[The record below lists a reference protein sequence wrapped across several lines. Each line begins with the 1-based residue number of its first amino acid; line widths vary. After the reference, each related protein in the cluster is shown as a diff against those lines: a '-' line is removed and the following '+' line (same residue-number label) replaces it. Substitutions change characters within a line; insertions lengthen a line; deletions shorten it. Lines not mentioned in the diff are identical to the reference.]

1 MLNAVRCWRGAV
13 TLLLFTALAPTWIG
27 TLGARH
33 LVSSKAR
40 RFARGPRVTLAAQSE
55 EVSATA
61 TLSRSDLRKLLIRGL
76 TLAFTAGLFIPQ
88 VRKQDAYL
96 WYIAQVDRFN
106 PDNQVSPAEAE
117 LLKRAGAMA
126 SKVGGS
132 MVDLGSGSGNDFL
145 TLKAAETPDLPV
157 LAVEPNRFTWE
168 KAALQAQDLGLSVSF
183 AADLGEVPSN
193 SCALLL
199 TRRVLCSVDDEHAA
213 LMEIYRVLKP
223 GGVFVFIEHVAAE
236 DGSPLRVTQEVLR
249 PVQQAMANNCDMVR
263 NTEKEIRSLPW
274 AVECVAYDEAF
285 NGPLAPHIRGLAVKA
300 G

>member
-1 MLNAVRCWRGAV
+1 MPAIRWGTA
-13 TLLLFTALAPTWIG
+13 TLLFALAPTWTG
-27 TLGARH
+27 TFGTRH
-33 LVSSKAR
+33 VAMTEASRAAKQRPESDRSGSAE
-40 RFARGPRVTLAAQSE
+40 RGG
-55 EVSATA
+55 
-61 TLSRSDLRKLLIRGL
+61 KLLIRGL

-106 PDNQVSPAEAE
+106 PDNQVSVAEAE

-132 MVDLGSGSGNDFL
+132 VVDLGSGSGNDFL
-145 TLKAAETPDLPV
+145 TLKAAEAPDLPV

-168 KAALQAQDLGLSVSF
+168 KAASEAHDLDLSVSF
-183 AADLGEVPSN
+183 AADLEEVPSS

-249 PVQQAMANNCDMVR
+249 PVQQAMANNCDMAR
-263 NTEKEIRSLPW
+263 DTEKEIRALPW
-274 AVECVAYDEAF
+274 ASVECVAYDEAF
-285 NGPLAPHIRGLAVKA
+285 NGPLTPHIRGLAVKA

>member
-1 MLNAVRCWRGAV
+1 MPAIRWGTA
-13 TLLLFTALAPTWIG
+13 TLLFALAPTWTG
-27 TLGARH
+27 TFGTRPRH
-33 LVSSKAR
+33 LVQRSS
-40 RFARGPRVTLAAQSE
+40 GPRVTEAAAQSE

-61 TLSRSDLRKLLIRGL
+61 TLSRNDLRKLLIRGL

-96 WYIAQVDRFN
+96 WYIAQVS
-106 PDNQVSPAEAE
+106 VAEAE

-132 MVDLGSGSGNDFL
+132 VVDLGSGSGNDFL
-145 TLKAAETPDLPV
+145 TLKAAEAPDLPV

-168 KAALQAQDLGLSVSF
+168 KAASEAHDLDLSVSF
-183 AADLGEVPSN
+183 AADLEEVPSS

-223 GGVFVFIEHVAAE
+223 GRA
-236 DGSPLRVTQEVLR
+236 
-249 PVQQAMANNCDMVR
+249 
-263 NTEKEIRSLPW
+263 
-274 AVECVAYDEAF
+274 
-285 NGPLAPHIRGLAVKA
+285 
-300 G
+300 

>member
-1 MLNAVRCWRGAV
+1 MPAIRWGTA
-13 TLLLFTALAPTWIG
+13 TLLFALAPTWTG
-27 TLGARH
+27 TFGTRPRH
-33 LVSSKAR
+33 LVQRSS
-40 RFARGPRVTLAAQSE
+40 GPRVTEAAAQSE

-61 TLSRSDLRKLLIRGL
+61 TLSRNDLRKLLIRGL

-106 PDNQVSPAEAE
+106 PDNQVSVAEAE

-132 MVDLGSGSGNDFL
+132 VVDLGSGSGNDFL
-145 TLKAAETPDLPV
+145 TLKAAEAPDLPV

-168 KAALQAQDLGLSVSF
+168 KAASEAHDLDLSVSF
-183 AADLGEVPSN
+183 AADLEEVPSS

-223 GGVFVFIEHVAAE
+223 GRA
-236 DGSPLRVTQEVLR
+236 
-249 PVQQAMANNCDMVR
+249 
-263 NTEKEIRSLPW
+263 
-274 AVECVAYDEAF
+274 
-285 NGPLAPHIRGLAVKA
+285 
-300 G
+300 